1 MAVVGGVEG
10 KPNQI
15 GIRRSGRNGIS
26 GYHRSQTNTK
36 NTHKNGQMLP
46 STSGK
51 ISLISILRNNLF
63 PTLINSQAGDC
74 FL

>member
-26 GYHRSQTNTK
+26 GYQRSQTNTK
-36 NTHKNGQMLP
+36 NTHKKYSSASKYFRENISYQHL
-46 STSGK
+46 TQQNILNLK
-51 ISLISILRNNLF
+51 IK
-63 PTLINSQAGDC
+63 
-74 FL
+74 